1 MTNEQENDAVTV
13 SSSVET
19 KDIHKKGD
27 SVTTRHY
34 QMMETSARS
43 NYDVVGTAEKEKN
56 PTPSF
61 LLKLCMLF
69 SLVSYWRQP

>member
-13 SSSVET
+13 SSSGEA

-34 QMMETSARS
+34 QMVETSARS

-61 LLKLCMLF
+61 LF
-69 SLVSYWRQP
+69 SLKIVYAI